1 MKLLRTVL
9 IWVVISLA
17 LQSTVYIFLDRVY
30 FGDAKNFKVTKFGNS
45 STVEVTKVN
54 VNFPE
59 GAKKIALSYD
69 DKFVAYFDKANN
81 FYIYDSKTT
90 KACAVPFENNSKCLA
105 YKWLPDSNIIMLAEK
120 VTVSNSIYVRFS
132 SFDVEKSYYKVTGDP
147 KKNDKAVL
155 IKGINTEVDIQV
167 SVMTGVLYEK
177 ITDNAISKIY
187 RIDRNEKLTT
197 VGVYGGKIGSFSV
210 ASHDDLIAYDDLTN
224 NQVRTTFEGKI
235 FRINSKTNFK
245 LLGADGGNYFYIGDM
260 TNGVVSNIYYGK
272 LSDTFSTWQKITLDT
287 ATKPENISINYNGDI
302 YVKTLPMSI
311 LNIKT
316 KKLTPYIGEFIE
328 VSNEK
333 VVCLDKGKILFK

>member
-9 IWVVISLA
+9 VWVLISLA
-17 LQSTVYIFLDRVY
+17 LQSIVYIYLDRAY
-30 FGDAKNFKVTKFGNS
+30 FGDAKNIKLTKFGNS
-45 STVEVTKVN
+45 SEDTITKIN

-59 GAKKIALSYD
+59 GANKISLSYD

-81 FYIYDSKTT
+81 FYIYDSKTIKQCT
-90 KACAVPFENNSKCLA
+90 VPFENNSKCLA

-120 VTVSNSIYVRFS
+120 VIVSNSIYVRFS
-132 SFDVEKSYYKVTGDP
+132 SFDVEKAYYKIIGDP

-177 ITDNAISKIY
+177 ITDNSISKIY

-197 VGVYGGKIGSFSV
+197 VGVYGSKIGNFSV
-210 ASHDDLIAYDDLTN
+210 ASHDDLIAYDDLAN
-224 NQVRTTFEGKI
+224 NQVRTTYESKI
-235 FRINSKTNFK
+235 FRINGKTNFK

-272 LSDTFSTWQKITLDT
+272 LSDTFSAWQKIAFDT
-287 ATKPENISINYNGDI
+287 ATKPENIWINYNGDI
-302 YVKTLPMSI
+302 YLKTLPTSI

-333 VVCLDKGKILFK
+333 VICLDKGKLVFK